1 MKQYHVGRVQEL
13 IDTCW
18 DVNDITIVVFDE
30 AISELID
37 TCWDVNLRSCKVNK
51 HGAGN

>member
-1 MKQYHVGRVQEL
+1 MGAVIEHSEL

-18 DVNDITIVVFDE
+18 NVNDITIVVFDE

-37 TCWDVNLRSCKVNK
+37 TCWNVNSINIFRVALKSTN
-51 HGAGN
+51 